1 MGRVPEW
8 TFFQRRHTNGQ
19 LAYEYVSTSLI
30 IREMKI
36 KTTLISHLTLVRMS
50 IIKKKKKKVLVSMWR
65 KENSGIQ
72 LMEMLIGTTIM
83 EYSMKVPQKIK
94 NRIYIS

>member
-1 MGRVPEW
+1 
-8 TFFQRRHTNGQ
+8 
-19 LAYEYVSTSLI
+19 
-30 IREMKI
+30 MKI